1 MGLKSRDVVMGV
13 VNIFLNKKN
22 IIKSKEYFYNYLDTL
37 LFITLAILIW
47 FSLEKGVYP
56 CFFAALVLLPNSDL
70 AKGKFIFRNVTPI
83 PILYML
89 KNHCMA

>member
-22 IIKSKEYFYNYLDTL
+22 IKSKEYFYNYLDTL